1 VSAMGKLLDTVEPQ
15 IADLRKKGK
24 AKDADDLARG
34 VGTLLDRI
42 ANEPNVSPA
51 VLVFLGRGLREI
63 GNTDKAV
70 EFLNKVP
77 APAEGLDKPLGELDE
92 AKRLPVV
99 RYRNARLELARSYR
113 AARKFADA
121 DKILADALG
130 TKDKKGWGA
139 NDLNFRKEH
148 AWLLEAKAAEQA
160 NPAAATPLWAEANK
174 EWGTMG
180 REYQSVLVKPFPKD
194 EKAKNDLERLKSQ
207 VKPIYFDLFFEQ
219 LRCVTKAN
227 LQLLKAKPGDI
238 SAKMAGVA
246 RQMAALEKNN
256 PDLPAEVKAKF
267 ADLMDEVP
275 ALKAEYQKGDGPKGL
290 LRQTAGAN

>member
-1 VSAMGKLLDTVEPQ
+1 VGKGRE
-15 IADLRKKGK
+15 AD
-24 AKDADDLARG
+24 ALARAPA
-34 VGTLLDRI
+34 TLLDRV